1 MILTNSP
8 NTLSPNNNTVITVL
22 KIIMQLF
29 MCTCSCFPRPHT
41 GKFWHGAKWE
51 ESRTALVAINLIGLI
66 VIVVVVVQ
74 IPMEANFLLH

>member
-22 KIIMQLF
+22 KIIMQHLL
-29 MCTCSCFPRPHT
+29 CTCSCLPHPHM
-41 GKFWHGAKWE
+41 GKFRHGAKWE
-51 ESRTALVAINLIGLI
+51 ESRTALVAFNSIGLI

-74 IPMEANFLLH
+74 IPMEANFSLH